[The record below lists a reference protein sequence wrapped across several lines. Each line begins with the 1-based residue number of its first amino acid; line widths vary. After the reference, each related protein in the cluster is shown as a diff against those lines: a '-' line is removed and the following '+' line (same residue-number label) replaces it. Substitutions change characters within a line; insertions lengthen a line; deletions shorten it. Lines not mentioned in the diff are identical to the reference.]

1 MKQIDLQKLRKD
13 NKISQKQLAE
23 MLNVPQ
29 SFISQIENK
38 KDPMPAYWPQ
48 LLIDKLNIS
57 DISVYEVEESPQATI
72 VNNQNGT
79 SVFNDL
85 DKFVML
91 MKSRDELFR
100 DIVKEKDEQINRL
113 LAIIEKMQ
121 RV

>member
-85 DKFVML
+85 DKFVMF

-121 RV
+121 NS

>member
-113 LAIIEKMQ
+113 LAIIEKIQ

>member
-23 MLNVPQ
+23 ILNVPQ

-85 DKFVML
+85 DKFIML

>member
-23 MLNVPQ
+23 MLNVSQ

>member
-23 MLNVPQ
+23 ILNVPQ

-57 DISVYEVEESPQATI
+57 DISVYEVDESPQATI

-85 DKFVML
+85 DKFVLL

-113 LAIIEKMQ
+113 IAIIEKMQ

>member
-1 MKQIDLQKLRKD
+1 M
-13 NKISQKQLAE
+13 
-23 MLNVPQ
+23 
-29 SFISQIENK
+29 
-38 KDPMPAYWPQ
+38 
-48 LLIDKLNIS
+48 LIDKLNIS
-57 DISVYEVEESPQATI
+57 DISVYEVDESPQATI

-85 DKFVML
+85 DKFVLL

-113 LAIIEKMQ
+113 IAIIEKMQ

>member
-121 RV
+121 NS